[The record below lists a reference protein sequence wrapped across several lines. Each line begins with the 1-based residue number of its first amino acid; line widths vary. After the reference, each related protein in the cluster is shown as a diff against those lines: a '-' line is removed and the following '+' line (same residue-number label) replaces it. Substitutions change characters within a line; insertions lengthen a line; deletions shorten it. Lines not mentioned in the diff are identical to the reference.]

1 MTVSRHTHEC
11 HDSRHNHDNRHIPE
25 SRHNH
30 DNRHIPES
38 RHYHDSMLS
47 RHTHDGTH
55 DSYKNQKTI
64 SFLKLL
70 LLPVECRRGQKFNF
84 HYELRT

>member
-25 SRHNH
+25 SGHNH
-30 DNRHIPES
+30 DNR
-38 RHYHDSMLS
+38 
-47 RHTHDGTH
+47 H
-55 DSYKNQKTI
+55 DSYKNQKTK